1 MSSSPTPVAQQG
13 SPDRVPPPDALPRLL
28 AGVNHESP
36 LTLDEHLAQHGPPPR
51 ARTGGRSRARARA
64 QTLIDEVERAGLV
77 GCGGAAFSTARK
89 LRAVENAR
97 GRAIVLV
104 NAVEAEPPSFK
115 DRTLLELA
123 PHLVLDGAVL
133 AAEAVGA
140 DAAILA
146 VGEHTGACAAS
157 AYGAIEERAR
167 DRDQPPVSLTLASV
181 SGGYV
186 AGQETAVINS
196 LEGGPAIPTFTPPM
210 PFERGLR
217 RRPTLVNNAETLAH
231 LGLIARHGA
240 PWFRQLGTASH
251 PGSSL
256 VTLAGPLAYPGVYEI
271 ENGASLSSLID
282 AAGGTTGGVR
292 GALTGG
298 YAGTWLSSSALSGL
312 VLSREHLAAYGA
324 SFGAGTVT
332 LLSQEACPVAEV
344 VRLARWMAD
353 ESAHQ
358 CGPCVHGLDALA
370 KGLAAIASGRPEP
383 NAYRRLE
390 TLAALSARRGAC
402 AHPDGSV
409 RVISSALEAFADDFA
424 EHARGGPCE
433 LCARPPEL
441 PLPARGTQAAAR
453 GAR

>member
-1 MSSSPTPVAQQG
+1 MSSSRTPVAEPA
-13 SPDRVPPPDALPRLL
+13 SPERVPPPEALPRLL
-28 AGVNHESP
+28 SGVNHDSP
-36 LTLDEHLAQHGPPPR
+36 VTLEEHLAQHGPPPR
-51 ARTGGRSRARARA
+51 VRAGGRSRSRTRA

-89 LRAVENAR
+89 LQAVANAR
-97 GRAIVLV
+97 GRAIVIV
-104 NAVEAEPPSFK
+104 NAVEAEPPSVK

-133 AAEAVGA
+133 AAEAIGA

-157 AYGAIEERAR
+157 AYAAIEERAR
-167 DRDQPPVSLTLASV
+167 DPDQGRVSLALASV
-181 SGGYV
+181 GGGYV
-186 AGQETAVINS
+186 AGQETAVIS
-196 LEGGPAIPTFTPPM
+196 ALAGGPAIPTFTPPM

-231 LGLIARHGA
+231 LALIARHGA
-240 PWFRQLGTASH
+240 AWFRQLGTASH

-256 VTLAGPLAYPGVYEI
+256 VTLSGPLAYPGVYEI
-271 ENGASLSSLID
+271 ENGASLSSLLD
-282 AAGGTTGGVR
+282 AAGGTTAGVR

-298 YAGTWLSSSALSGL
+298 YAGTWLSASALSGL

-332 LLSQEACPVAEV
+332 LLSNEACPVAEV

-358 CGPCVHGLDALA
+358 CGPCIHGLDALA
-370 KGLAAIASGRPEP
+370 VELAAIAAGRGGRD
-383 NAYRRLE
+383 AYRRLE
-390 TLAALSARRGAC
+390 TLASLTARRGAC

-409 RVISSALEAFADDFA
+409 RVISSALEAFAEEFG

-433 LCARPPEL
+433 LCTRPPEL
-441 PLPARGTQAAAR
+441 PLPMRGSPARGR
-453 GAR
+453 DRR